1 MVVNNNINK
10 NLEKNDYVDNKNR
23 NENKD
28 ISENIFP
35 NISNNTCKNYIN
47 TNPFNLNMVN
57 GDNAII
63 NNVDNKYKL
72 NNRNKFY
79 NKDNEYNAYNN
90 DNNDDNKSN
99 QLVPYSFLN
108 SQENL
113 RIKENITMKR
123 ILRDIEDK
131 YNLIYNK
138 DPKRKIEDELFYRGS
153 MVNYEPK
160 IYKAPFI
167 KKRKI
172 KIKVDIN
179 CIDDILKIIEK
190 YPIKFDIEY
199 NINIDGLHN
208 IKEPLIKLNNMIGMK
223 ELKNSIIDQILY
235 YMQNLHMVNNM
246 MNNDFMHT
254 VIYGPPGTGKTETA
268 KIIGQLFSK
277 MGILKRNVFKKAT
290 RHDLIAGYLGQTAMK
305 TNAVIKECLGGVL
318 FIDEAYAL
326 GNNEKRDSF
335 AKECIDTLCEGLS
348 NHKEELMVI
357 IAGYEN
363 ELKNCFFSY
372 NQGLDSRFNWRF
384 KTDDYNY
391 IELYGIFKK
400 KVNEIKWSL
409 SKNINEDWFEDKMK
423 YFKFYGRDMET
434 LLSKTKI
441 THGRRVFGM
450 DENVKRLI
458 SLDDINKGFKNFIN
472 NEEVKSRI
480 KKESAETLSLYL

>member
-1 MVVNNNINK
+1 MVVNKNSNK
-10 NLEKNDYVDNKNR
+10 KFKNNDYVDENINKETNKPL
-23 NENKD
+23 KD
-28 ISENIFP
+28 ISENIHR
-35 NISNNTCKNYIN
+35 NISQNTYKNYIN
-47 TNPFNLNMVN
+47 TNPFNKNMSGYGDVFTNRDN
-57 GDNAII
+57 GIVENNI
-63 NNVDNKYKL
+63 NNQLINYSDTNYQTNLQLKYNVDMKKILKNI
-72 NNRNKFY
+72 
-79 NKDNEYNAYNN
+79 
-90 DNNDDNKSN
+90 
-99 QLVPYSFLN
+99 
-108 SQENL
+108 EN
-113 RIKENITMKR
+113 
-123 ILRDIEDK
+123 K
-131 YNLIYNK
+131 YNLIYSS
-138 DPKRKIEDELFYRGS
+138 DPKKRFEDEMFFTGD
-153 MVNYEPK
+153 MIKYEPK
-160 IYKAPFI
+160 LYKAPFI

-172 KIKVDIN
+172 KINVNIDS
-179 CIDDILKIIEK
+179 IDDILDIIKK

-409 SKNINEDWFEDKMK
+409 SKNINEDWFKDKMK

>member
-1 MVVNNNINK
+1 MVVNKNSNK
-10 NLEKNDYVDNKNR
+10 NCKNNDYVDGNKKR
-23 NENKD
+23 GDNKPLRD
-28 ISENIFP
+28 ISKNIYR
-35 NISNNTCKNYIN
+35 NISHNTYKNHIN
-47 TNPFNLNMVN
+47 TNPFNKNMTDY
-57 GDNAII
+57 GD
-63 NNVDNKYKL
+63 V
-72 NNRNKFY
+72 FS
-79 NKDNEYNAYNN
+79 NKDNGI
-90 DNNDDNKSN
+90 DNNINDIHDNVNN
-99 QLVPYSFLN
+99 QLISYSDPNRQTNLQFKDNIDMKKILKN
-108 SQENL
+108 IEN
-113 RIKENITMKR
+113 
-123 ILRDIEDK
+123 K
-131 YNLIYNK
+131 YNLIYSS
-138 DPKRKIEDELFYRGS
+138 DPKKKFEDEMFFTGDIIK
-153 MVNYEPK
+153 YEPK
-160 IYKAPFI
+160 LYKAPFI

-172 KIKVDIN
+172 KISIN
-179 CIDDILKIIEK
+179 INSIDDILDIIEK

-199 NINIDGLHN
+199 NINIHGLHN

-223 ELKNSIIDQILY
+223 ELKSSIIDQILY

-268 KIIGQLFSK
+268 KIIGQIFSK
-277 MGILKRNVFKKAT
+277 MGILRRNVFKKAT

-305 TNAVIKECLGGVL
+305 TNSVINECLGGVL

-326 GNNEKRDSF
+326 GNSEKRDSF

-357 IAGYEN
+357 IAGYEK
-363 ELKNCFFSY
+363 ELKDCFFSY

-384 KTDDYNY
+384 KTDDYDY

-409 SKNINEDWFEDKMK
+409 SESINEDWFKDKMK

-441 THGRRVFGM
+441 MHGRRVFGM

-458 SLDDINKGFKNFIN
+458 SLDDINKGFNKFVDND
-472 NEEVKSRI
+472 EVKSRI